1 MPIRKHGTG
10 WEVRLQHAGERTS
23 KSFSSYRDAQ
33 EYERR
38 LRQRVEDHRVG
49 RAPKYSLEEAIE
61 RWLDGEAKSLGSY
74 QNLVNKVRAIYPH
87 VAGKALEEA
96 PDAAEQVKAAGAAA
110 GLRPGTIN
118 RRLAILRRVA
128 RLAHRRWEWVD
139 RDIAARIALVP
150 GEEPRYVQATE
161 SQVDALLR
169 HAEPRTRQA
178 IVWAALTGL
187 RQGELRRVE
196 PHHFRDGALAVEK
209 KTKTGR
215 PRMVPLARGLD
226 PDTFPY
232 SLTNREV
239 TWAFREARKAAGMEW
254 LQFRDLRRTCG
265 SWIVQRT
272 KSLKAAQ
279 DILGHTTIA
288 ITAAH
293 YAHLLDEHLREAVK
307 TLPTFAGMARG
318 RQKKKKAA

>member
-10 WEVRLQHAGERTS
+10 WEVRVQHAGERLS

-38 LRQRVEDHRVG
+38 IKQRVEDHRVG
-49 RAPKYSLEEAIE
+49 RAPRYSLEEAVE
-61 RWLDGEAKSLGSY
+61 RWLDGEAKSLSSY
-74 QNLVNKVRAIYPH
+74 RNLENKVRAILPH
-87 VAGKALEEA
+87 IQGKALTEA
-96 PDAAEQVKAAGAAA
+96 DTAAAELTKAGLSA
-110 GLRPGTIN
+110 GLRPATIN

-128 RLAHRRWEWVD
+128 RLAHRKWRWIESDV
-139 RDIAARIALVP
+139 AARITLLP

-161 SQVDALLR
+161 AQVDTLLEQ
-169 HAEPRTRQA
+169 AEPRTRQA

-196 PHHFRDGALAVEK
+196 PHHFKDGALAVYR
-209 KTKTGR
+209 TKTGR
-215 PRMVPLARGLD
+215 PRMVPLAPGLD

-232 SLTNREV
+232 GLTSWEV
-239 TWAFREARKAAGMEW
+239 TTLFRKARKAAGMEW
-254 LQFRDLRRTCG
+254 LQWRDLRRTCG

-288 ITAAH
+288 ITAKH
-293 YAHLLDEHLREAVK
+293 YAFLLDEHLRDAVK
-307 TLPTFAGMARG
+307 TLPRFAGMARG
-318 RQKKKKAA
+318 QKKKKKAA